1 MLNIIKLCAAIC
13 VSVFMICCASSSP
26 PTPVLTEQEMAIG
39 SGADS
44 LDTAAY
50 EDLFVEIHADIVREL
65 ARREKNGR
73 PSMAVVEARS
83 IVKIAEEIY
92 LEGNHLLAIKLLHEA
107 ELLLR
112 QAP

>member
-1 MLNIIKLCAAIC
+1 MFNNIKLCTAIC
-13 VSVFMICCASSSP
+13 FSIFMTCCASSPP
-26 PTPVLTEQEMAIG
+26 PTPVLTEHGVAIG

-44 LDTAAY
+44 LETATY